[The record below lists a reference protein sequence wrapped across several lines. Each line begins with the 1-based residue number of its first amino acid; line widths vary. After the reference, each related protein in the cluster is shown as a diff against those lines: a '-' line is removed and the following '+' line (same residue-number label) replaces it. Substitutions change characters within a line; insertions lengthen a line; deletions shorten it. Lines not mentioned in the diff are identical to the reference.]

1 MKPSKTQEGYNM
13 GYAKYHEDDREMRDE
28 RLHRKEKATKTEKKS
43 KQGLYGIP
51 MPKVK
56 PYRGI
61 KTCYGCW

>member
-1 MKPSKTQEGYNM
+1 M